1 MGPALVRR
9 SGDLGALTDQN
20 GRVFDGQGA
29 AALIEWLQRPRAQET
44 DTRVFKIVFLDSA
57 TFSPETVVRRPTF
70 PHEFVSF
77 EKTAPAD
84 VDGRIADADIVITN
98 KVKLNAQTIAKA
110 AKLRLIAVAATGHD
124 VIDLDACRARGVV
137 VSNIRGYAIK
147 TVPEHV
153 FAMIFSLRRSLSAYQ
168 AAVRAG
174 RWQEAGQFCFFDYP
188 IRDLAGSTLGIVGG
202 GALGGGVAAIG
213 RALGMTVQV
222 SARKGEPA
230 GKDRAPFE
238 TVLATSD
245 VISLHCPL
253 TPQTRGL
260 IGDAEFAAMK
270 PTALLI
276 NAGRGGL
283 VDEAALVR
291 AVAGGLIGGAGFD
304 VVTAEPPP
312 VDHPLMALARRP
324 NFILTPHVA
333 WASRSAVQA
342 LADQLVG
349 NIEAFV
355 RGAPRNRVA

>member
-1 MGPALVRR
+1 MSTQPPLR
-9 SGDLGALTDQN
+9 
-20 GRVFDGQGA
+20 
-29 AALIEWLQRPRAQET
+29 
-44 DTRVFKIVFLDSA
+44 IVFLDR
-57 TFSPETVVRRPTF
+57 ETLRPDTVLRAPDF
-70 PHEFVSF
+70 PHALTTFDR
-77 EKTAPAD
+77 TAPDETAA
-84 VDGRIADADIVITN
+84 RIAQADIVVTN
-98 KVKLNAQTIAKA
+98 KVRITAHALAGAERLKLV
-110 AKLRLIAVAATGHD
+110 AVAATGFDCVD
-124 VIDLDACRARGVV
+124 VEACKARGIV
-137 VSNIRGYAIK
+137 VSNIRDYARV

-153 FAMIFSLRRSLSAYQ
+153 FALIFALRRSLVAYRE
-168 AAVRAG
+168 AVIAG
-174 RWQEAGQFCFFDYP
+174 RWQAAGQFCFHDFP
-188 IRDLAGSTLGIVGG
+188 IDDLAGSTLGIVGG